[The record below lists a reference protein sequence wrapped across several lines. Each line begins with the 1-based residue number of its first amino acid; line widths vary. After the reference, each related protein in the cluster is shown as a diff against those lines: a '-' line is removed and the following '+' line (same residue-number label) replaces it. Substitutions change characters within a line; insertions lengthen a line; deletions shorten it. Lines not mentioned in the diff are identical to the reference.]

1 MRLIAWI
8 LLAFLSFSSVIFN
21 IYRKIVMRDFGVMN
35 LRRFLSIKTWV
46 EFFFEPRVMFL
57 LFLSLGW
64 FALYMTVFSLAS
76 VNEITGASWL
86 FSIPS
91 LFLTI
96 FLTKR
101 ILGEEVIGFQRVGL
115 LLLIISMILGGIG
128 SYFFARGVRA

>member
-1 MRLIAWI
+1 MKLIAWI
-8 LLAFLSFSSVIFN
+8 MLAFLSFSSVIFN
-21 IYRKIVMRDFGVMN
+21 IYRRIVMRDFGVID
-35 LRRFLSIKTWV
+35 LKRFLSLKTWV
-46 EFFFEPRVMFL
+46 EFFLEPRIIIL
-57 LFLSLGW
+57 LVLSLGW
-64 FALYMTVFSLAS
+64 FALYMTVFSFAT

-115 LLLIISMILGGIG
+115 ILLIISMILGGIG